1 MEETGSRGGGANK
14 LLRQWNRLRNCGDL
28 RGVIR
33 KLDYKRR
40 ERKAMKQFGT
50 DSFPDERRAAA
61 ERETVFPHMVKIS
74 ILVPLWNN
82 EREFQTA
89 MLDSVLNQTYQNW
102 ELCLADGSDE
112 AHSYIGD
119 ICREYAGR
127 AGGRIVYRHLD
138 VNGGIAANTNA
149 CLELASGEY
158 IGLLDQDDILHP
170 SVLFEYVK
178 AINEQRADYLYC
190 DETTLRAAISIIC

>member
-61 ERETVFPHMVKIS
+61 
-74 ILVPLWNN
+74 
-82 EREFQTA
+82 
-89 MLDSVLNQTYQNW
+89 
-102 ELCLADGSDE
+102 
-112 AHSYIGD
+112 
-119 ICREYAGR
+119 
-127 AGGRIVYRHLD
+127 
-138 VNGGIAANTNA
+138 
-149 CLELASGEY
+149 
-158 IGLLDQDDILHP
+158 
-170 SVLFEYVK
+170 
-178 AINEQRADYLYC
+178 
-190 DETTLRAAISIIC
+190 